1 MAAAAA
7 LPADAGIDYHTLWPA
22 IGLAL
27 RNKQDA
33 TALLARMKDFADPSE
48 VPALE
53 QFLHPERLA
62 KDKKAARAAISTL
75 DPIERGHAYVL
86 GTVILGDDAPDAWRA
101 EARALLFAPERPF
114 L

>member
-7 LPADAGIDYHTLWPA
+7 LPADAGIDYHTIWPA

-33 TALLARMKDFADPSE
+33 TALVARMKDFADPTKS
-48 VPALE
+48 PCSSSSCT
-53 QFLHPERLA
+53 PNRLA
-62 KDKKAARAAISTL
+62 KDKKAARAAISAL
-75 DPIERGHAYVL
+75 DLIDRGHAYVL
-86 GTVILGDDAPDAWRA
+86 GTVILGDAAPDAWRR